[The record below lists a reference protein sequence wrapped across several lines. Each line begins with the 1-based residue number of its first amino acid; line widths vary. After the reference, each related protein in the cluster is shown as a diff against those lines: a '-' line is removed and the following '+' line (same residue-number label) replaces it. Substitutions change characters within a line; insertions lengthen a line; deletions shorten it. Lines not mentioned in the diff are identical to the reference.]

1 MNGMKHDLVG
11 SASAA
16 AAAAAAYQ
24 NPLLY
29 APTPSWM
36 GTENFPGKIYKIYI
50 KKDQSKND

>member
-29 APTPSWM
+29 GPTPSWM
-36 GTENFPGKIYKIYI
+36 GTENFPGKILRNI
-50 KKDQSKND
+50 KKQKINRND